1 VRPAKSCVDE
11 RSRARPRR
19 SALTD
24 FERAPRIAR
33 CPSTEPDSSARNHPA
48 EPRIDALITTLL
60 IVALFALLG
69 SGVWIGLALS
79 GVAWIGMTL
88 FSSRPAGDAMAVTVW
103 GTASSWTLTALPL
116 FVWMGEILFRTRLS
130 EDMFKGL
137 APWLERV
144 PGRLLHT
151 NIIGCTIFAAV
162 SGSSAATCATI
173 GKMTLPELKQR
184 GYPDDITIGT
194 LAGAG
199 TLGLLIPPSIIMIV
213 YGVTANVSIAQLFIA
228 GVLPGVLLAALFS
241 GYIVCWALL
250 HPDRVPAATERT
262 SFAQKFHASRHLIPV
277 VLLIALVLGSIY
289 TGLATA
295 TEAAAFGVVGSL
307 ALSAAQRSLDWSSF
321 RAALLG
327 ATRLYCMIALILAG
341 AAFLT
346 LAMGY
351 IGLPR
356 ELAEWIGSLGLTPF
370 ALIIALALFYIVL
383 GCFLDGI
390 SMVVLTMGVILP
402 TVEKAGIDLLWFG
415 IFIVVVVEMAQ
426 ITPPVGFNLF
436 VLQGMTK
443 KQITWIAKQALPM
456 FLLMCIAVFAIW
468 YFPSLVTLLPRHMK
482 L

>member
-1 VRPAKSCVDE
+1 MSDGA
-11 RSRARPRR
+11 
-19 SALTD
+19 
-24 FERAPRIAR
+24 
-33 CPSTEPDSSARNHPA
+33 
-48 EPRIDALITTLL
+48 ITTLL

-69 SGVWIGLALS
+69 SGVWIGLALA
-79 GVAWIGMTL
+79 GVAWIGMEL
-88 FSSRPAGDAMAVTVW
+88 FSSRPAGDAMAVTIW

-130 EDMFKGL
+130 EDMFRGL
-137 APWLERV
+137 APWLERI

-173 GKMTLPELKQR
+173 GKMTLPELKGR
-184 GYPDDITIGT
+184 GYPEDITIGT

-228 GVLPGVLLAALFS
+228 GVFPGILLATLFS
-241 GYIVCWALL
+241 GYIVVWALL
-250 HPDRVPAATERT
+250 NPAKVPATTTRT
-262 SFAQKFHASRHLIPV
+262 TFTQKLYASRHLIPV
-277 VLLIALVLGSIY
+277 VLLILVVLGSIY
-289 TGLATA
+289 LGVATA

-307 ALSAAQRSLDWSSF
+307 VISALQGSLNRETFMSS
-321 RAALLG
+321 LMG

-346 LAMGY
+346 LSMGY

-356 ELAEWIGSLGLTPF
+356 HLAEWIGSLGLSPF
-370 ALIIALALFYIVL
+370 ALIVALTVFYIVL

-415 IFIVVVVEMAQ
+415 IFVVLVVEMAQ

-436 VLQGMTK
+436 VLQGMTG
-443 KQITWIAKQALPM
+443 KQITWIARHTVPM
-456 FLLMCIAVFAIW
+456 FLLMVAAVLIIW
-468 YFPSLVTLLPRHMK
+468 YWPELITFLPRQMK
-482 L
+482 LG